1 MCLNYLNDFF
11 KFIYL
16 KKYYITKKSLEDDSF
31 YVHVTSGYF
40 SGDEFRSCYNNNN
53 NFNEIHNNQF
63 NINKFLNTQRQ
74 HADVLDDFDSMY
86 RRIDLENKFSPINI
100 HLEKEIDQNKSYELI
115 EDIKS
120 SNNNLML
127 DNRSGLYKSVFNLH
141 NHNNYVKWYW
151 NA

>member
-1 MCLNYLNDFF
+1 MNMN
-11 KFIYL
+11 
-16 KKYYITKKSLEDDSF
+16 TRMS
-31 YVHVTSGYF
+31 SGYF

-53 NFNEIHNNQF
+53 NFNEMHNNQF

-86 RRIDLENKFSPINI
+86 RRI
-100 HLEKEIDQNKSYELI
+100 HLEKEIDQNKSHELI

-127 DNRSGLYKSVFNLH
+127 DNRSGLYKSAFNLH
-141 NHNNYVKWYW
+141 NHNNYVK
-151 NA
+151 